1 MTKKNI
7 SRPLFSYFSW
17 NISNGN
23 SKLLF
28 YIQAKIHVRVRVRN
42 FFINIFTIEVIFI
55 EYFSLPL
62 SSISVFD
69 VLSSLSSIA
78 KSAVAKN
85 EGERLNTIRKHI

>member
-28 YIQAKIHVRVRVRN
+28 YIQAKIHVRVRN

-55 EYFSLPL
+55 ERFSLPL